1 MILHL
6 VLKSD
11 WEKLP
16 PTQHYVPES
25 LAKEGFIHCTATQ
38 SGLLSVANTF
48 YKAIAGEFWVLE
60 IDENKVNAL
69 VKWEAP
75 AHPTPVPQ
83 PAGNEN
89 TKALSASVV
98 NELGD
103 SRRVPPPAE
112 LPTQFPHIYGPLN
125 RSAVTGIRPVLRAAD
140 GAFVGYGDL
149 LTNAPPP
156 VQAQS
161 TNTAPQTPHVSPQ
174 PSAPTQTTPPRPAP
188 AADPRTPIMKAA
200 DELVD
205 ATDEFSEELKRLRG
219 RVEAKMSQLDEE
231 IAKL

>member
-25 LAKEGFIHCTATQ
+25 VAKEGFIHCTATQ
-38 SGLLSVANTF
+38 AGLLTVANTF
-48 YKAIAGEFWVLE
+48 YKAIAGDFWALE

-75 AHPTPVPQ
+75 AHPAPLPQ
-83 PAGNEN
+83 PASNEGAN
-89 TKALSASVV
+89 GLSPTVV

-103 SRRVPPPAE
+103 SSRPTPATA

-149 LTNAPPP
+149 LSTMSPPTQSPSASPAPP
-156 VQAQS
+156 
-161 TNTAPQTPHVSPQ
+161 
-174 PSAPTQTTPPRPAP
+174 TQP
-188 AADPRTPIMKAA
+188 AAPNDPRTPVMKAA

-205 ATDEFSEELKRLRG
+205 ATDQFSEELKRLRS
-219 RVEAKMSQLDEE
+219 RVEAKMSLLDEE